1 MAVTDDL
8 AQERAR
14 VAEEARRAAREAEA
28 EARAQAERMRR
39 TSSPAR

>member
-1 MAVTDDL
+1 MAVTDDS

-28 EARAQAERMRR
+28 EARPK
-39 TSSPAR
+39 SSG